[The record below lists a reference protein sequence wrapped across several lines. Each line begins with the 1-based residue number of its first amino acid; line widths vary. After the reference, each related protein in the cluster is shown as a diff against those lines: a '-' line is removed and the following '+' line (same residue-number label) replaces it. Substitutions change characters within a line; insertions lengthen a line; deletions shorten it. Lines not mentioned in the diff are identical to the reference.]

1 MIKNKM
7 RWRKELLDI
16 EKNQTKDFD
25 ILNLQDAHET
35 GIALVELCG
44 PLGSPYEGYTFRLS
58 YNGRNIPF
66 EPPIIQFL

>member
-1 MIKNKM
+1 M

-35 GIALVELCG
+35 GIALVALCG
-44 PLGSPYEGYTFRLS
+44 PLGSPYEVILLGYLTTVGIYHLKVS
-58 YNGRNIPF
+58 
-66 EPPIIQFL
+66 